1 MTSGKDIR
9 YYFTADIIS
18 QLGSN
23 ISLLSLNW
31 FLLEKT
37 GSSEQVAI
45 LVLLSVLGSLC
56 TCPFAGIIADRFNR
70 KSILIYS
77 NLIRGLAILTVAIL
91 LYSQNFNIYYLYI
104 LSIING
110 VGFNIYLPASKA
122 FVQEITSREV
132 LVRSN
137 GFIEINVQ
145 ISMLIAGALSG
156 VIYEAFGIYTIL
168 VVDTMTFFIA
178 NLFLLNIQYNKVP
191 VIRIYENF
199 LKEFKNGIM
208 YLTTRS
214 SLLCFVLI
222 LLIPH
227 VATITQNIVT
237 PGYVFYHLNSDSVV
251 YGIMNMSYGIGATIT
266 CLIFIFAS
274 SIYYNNFIL
283 RMSFIIS
290 ILSLMTLIST
300 NTVIIAYIATLFF
313 GLANSSIK
321 IILLSTMMRI
331 VDSQY
336 MGRVISVKNV
346 VITLLQM
353 CLSYP
358 IGYAMDVYG
367 NVTGYM
373 FLELIMIIAFI
384 SYIYFLPKIKSLFV
398 NSGQA
403 RL

>member
-37 GSSEQVAI
+37 GSNEQVAI

-77 NLIRGLAILTVAIL
+77 NFIRGFAILTVAIL
-91 LYSQNFNIYYLYI
+91 LYSQNFSIYYLYI
-104 LSIING
+104 LSVING

-156 VIYEAFGIYTIL
+156 VIYEAFGMYTIL
-168 VVDTMTFFIA
+168 VVDSITFLIA
-178 NLFLLNIQYNKVP
+178 NLFLLNIKYNRGP
-191 VIRIYENF
+191 VTHIYENF
-199 LKEFKNGIM
+199 LTEFKNGII
-208 YLTTRS
+208 YLAKTPAL
-214 SLLCFVLI
+214 SLFVFI
-222 LLIPH
+222 LLMPH
-227 VATITQNIVT
+227 VATISQSVVT
-237 PGYVFYHLNSDSVV
+237 PGYVFYHLTSDSVV
-251 YGIMNMSYGIGATIT
+251 YGIINMSYGIGATIT
-266 CLIFIFAS
+266 CLVFIFAS
-274 SIYYNNFIL
+274 SIYFNNFIVS
-283 RMSFIIS
+283 MSFIIS
-290 ILSLMTLIST
+290 ILSLSTLICT

-313 GLANSSIK
+313 GLANASIK
-321 IILLSTMMRI
+321 IILLSTIMRT
-331 VDSQY
+331 VNREY
-336 MGRVISVKNV
+336 MGRVISVKNI
-346 VITLLQM
+346 VITLFQM
-353 CLSYP
+353 CCSYP

-373 FLELIMIIAFI
+373 FLESIMIISFI
-384 SYIYFLPKIKSLFV
+384 SYLYFLPKIKGLFV
-398 NSGQA
+398 DA
-403 RL
+403 IAK

>member
-37 GSSEQVAI
+37 GSNEQVAI

-77 NLIRGLAILTVAIL
+77 NFIRGFSILTVAIL
-91 LYSQNFNIYYLYI
+91 LYSQNFSIYYLYI
-104 LSIING
+104 LSVING

-156 VIYEAFGIYTIL
+156 VIYEAFGMYTIL
-168 VVDTMTFFIA
+168 VVDSITFLIA
-178 NLFLLNIQYNKVP
+178 NLFLLNIKYNRAP
-191 VIRIYENF
+191 VTHIYENF
-199 LKEFKNGIM
+199 LTEFKNGII
-208 YLTTRS
+208 YLAKTPAL
-214 SLLCFVLI
+214 SLFVFI
-222 LLIPH
+222 LLMPH
-227 VATITQNIVT
+227 VATISQSVVT
-237 PGYVFYHLNSDSVV
+237 PGYVFYHLTSDSVV
-251 YGIMNMSYGIGATIT
+251 YGIINMSYGIGATIT
-266 CLIFIFAS
+266 CLVFIFAS
-274 SIYYNNFIL
+274 SIYFNNFIVS
-283 RMSFIIS
+283 MSFIIS
-290 ILSLMTLIST
+290 ILSLSTLICT

-313 GLANSSIK
+313 GLANASIK
-321 IILLSTMMRI
+321 IILLSTIMRT
-331 VDSQY
+331 VNREY
-336 MGRVISVKNV
+336 MGRVISVKNI
-346 VITLLQM
+346 VITLFQM
-353 CLSYP
+353 CCSYP

-373 FLELIMIIAFI
+373 FLESIMIISFI
-384 SYIYFLPKIKSLFV
+384 SYLYFLPKIKGLFV
-398 NSGQA
+398 DA
-403 RL
+403 IAK